1 MRAMSEADLLRAFVQ
16 QRDSEAFRRLVENY
30 ADVVFATA
38 RRQVSGHQAAE
49 DVTQAVF
56 MLLARK
62 ARSIQPRFLAG
73 WLIRTTRLVV
83 LESLR
88 RDSRR
93 RRYETEA
100 AAMQKILAHNESG
113 DPIMPLLDDALNH
126 LGKRD
131 RTAVTLRYLQG
142 RNIEQVSAALGIS
155 ESAAAK
161 RVSRAVAR

>member
-1 MRAMSEADLLRAFVQ
+1 MGAMSEADLLPAFVQ
-16 QRDSEAFRRLVENY
+16 HRDADAFRRLVERY

-38 RRQVSGHQAAE
+38 RRQVGSHESAE

-62 ARSIQPRFLAG
+62 ARSIQPRYLAG
-73 WLIRTTRLVV
+73 WLIKTTRLVA

-93 RRYETEA
+93 RRHETEA
-100 AAMQKILAHNESG
+100 AAMQKILAHNEPG
-113 DPIMPLLDDALNH
+113 DPITPLLDDALNH

-142 RNIEQVSAALGIS
+142 RNIE
-155 ESAAAK
+155 
-161 RVSRAVAR
+161 